1 MKPLS
6 SDLLTIGEL
15 ARRSGVASSAL
26 RYYESLGL
34 ISSLRTASNQRRFAR
49 STLRTVSLIRVAQG
63 LGLSLDEIARALA
76 TIGSAAPA
84 LKDWERLS
92 AAWRDDLTDRIGRL
106 SRLRDDL
113 TSCIGCGCLSLERC
127 ALFNPSD
134 RAGVSGSGPRYL
146 LGDPSTSLQG
156 EAAPAPTR

>member
-63 LGLSLDEIARALA
+63 LGLSLDEI
-76 TIGSAAPA
+76 SF
-84 LKDWERLS
+84 
-92 AAWRDDLTDRIGRL
+92 GRNQ
-106 SRLRDDL
+106 R
-113 TSCIGCGCLSLERC
+113 
-127 ALFNPSD
+127 
-134 RAGVSGSGPRYL
+134 GVPINCHL
-146 LGDPSTSLQG
+146 
-156 EAAPAPTR
+156 